1 MKRVPVSIEDYAGHI
16 MKCLPQGGCLLSTS
30 YNDVLDT
37 MTIGWGTIGVDW
49 SMPILNV
56 YVRESRFTK
65 TLLDKNPQ
73 FTINVPLPG
82 ADVRKILGYCGTKSG
97 REVNK
102 FKDLDLHAIK
112 GEKVD
117 APAILELPLTIECE
131 VIYKQDQDPKCM
143 SEEIKQR
150 FYSMG
155 DYHTVYTGKIINA
168 YILEE
173 DE

>member
-1 MKRVPVSIEDYAGHI
+1 MKRIPISIEDYAGHI
-16 MKCLPQGGCLLSTS
+16 IKSLPQGCLLSTS
-30 YNDVLDT
+30 YHDAMNT

-49 SMPILNV
+49 GVPILNV

-65 TLLDKNPQ
+65 TMLEKNPQ
-73 FTINVPLPG
+73 FTVNVPLEG
-82 ADVRKILGYCGTKSG
+82 TDVRKILGYCGTKSG

-102 FKDLDLHAIK
+102 IKDLNLHTVK

-131 VIYKQDQDPKCM
+131 VIYKQDQDPNLI
-143 SEEIKQR
+143 SEEIKHR
-150 FYSMG
+150 YYSRG
-155 DYHTVYTGKIINA
+155 DYHTVYTGKIVNA

-173 DE
+173 E

>member
-1 MKRVPVSIEDYAGHI
+1 MKRIPVSIEDYAGHI
-16 MKCLPQGGCLLSTS
+16 MKSLPQGCLLSTS
-30 YNDVLDT
+30 YNDMMNT
-37 MTIGWGTIGVDW
+37 MTIGWATIGVDW
-49 SMPILNV
+49 STPIINV

-65 TLLDKNPQ
+65 TLLEKKPQ
-73 FTINVPLPG
+73 FTVNVPLEG

-102 FKDLDLHAIK
+102 FKDLDLHAVK

-131 VIYKQDQDPKCM
+131 VIYVQDQDPQRIN
-143 SEEIKQR
+143 EEIKHR
-150 FYSMG
+150 YYAMG
-155 DYHTVYTGKIINA
+155 DYHTVYTGKIVNA

-173 DE
+173 D